1 MNLNSKNCYGFTGI
15 ITSREKLITFMRDLN
30 KSINQKIQLDP
41 KNGVTIDY
49 NNTLTLEKI
58 KSNDDLIIPS
68 LYVLL
73 KKIEG
78 KENTINNEDIYK
90 FNNILVNNHF
100 YKNISELIIPLNDVQ
115 NIPLEIVTKF
125 WIKYYTSESSFY
137 PYMNAQLMKNKPEN
151 YEIFVRAMYK
161 GIENKYL
168 QSEYN
173 IRLYRCQ
180 IISKEEMGILEKN
193 LILVYSRAFLS
204 FSKDKNR
211 AINFLKKR
219 DNYLVPAMFI
229 VNTINLEEV
238 FSSNGEVEQYSFY
251 SIEKEVLFFPFSSF
265 IVDEK
270 IDTQIIKG
278 IEVKIVNLNYL
289 EKYREEIENKIN
301 TLDENR
307 IKELLSK
314 DSKFVKDISSI
325 QLNEDKITKN
335 QIELK
340 KDIQKAVNKVKEE
353 ILIKK

>member
-1 MNLNSKNCYGFTGI
+1 
-15 ITSREKLITFMRDLN
+15 
-30 KSINQKIQLDP
+30 
-41 KNGVTIDY
+41 
-49 NNTLTLEKI
+49 
-58 KSNDDLIIPS
+58 
-68 LYVLL
+68 
-73 KKIEG
+73 
-78 KENTINNEDIYK
+78 
-90 FNNILVNNHF
+90 
-100 YKNISELIIPLNDVQ
+100 
-115 NIPLEIVTKF
+115 
-125 WIKYYTSESSFY
+125 
-137 PYMNAQLMKNKPEN
+137 MKNKPEN